1 MRGFNIL
8 EILSIQQGHGSQ
20 GKENDLLEDESEFS
34 LISKVKQAKHTAIV
48 KAIKDDLTKEEI
60 EEEKRYIK

>member
-1 MRGFNIL
+1 MKGFKIL

-20 GKENDLLEDESEFS
+20 GKENDLVEDESEFS

-60 EEEKRYIK
+60 EEEKRYI

>member
-8 EILSIQQGHGSQ
+8 EIFFIQQGYDSQ
-20 GKENDLLEDESEFS
+20 GKENDLVEDESEFS

-60 EEEKRYIK
+60 EEEKRYI

>member
-1 MRGFNIL
+1 MRDFNIL

-60 EEEKRYIK
+60 EEEKRYI

>member
-60 EEEKRYIK
+60 EEEKRYI

>member
-1 MRGFNIL
+1 MRDFKIL

-20 GKENDLLEDESEFS
+20 GKENGLLEDESEFS
-34 LISKVKQAKHTAIV
+34 LISKEKQAKHTAIV

-60 EEEKRYIK
+60 EEEKRYI

>member
-8 EILSIQQGHGSQ
+8 EILFIQQGHGSQ
-20 GKENDLLEDESEFS
+20 GNENDLLEDESEFS

-48 KAIKDDLTKEEI
+48 KTIKDDLTKEEI
-60 EEEKRYIK
+60 EEEKRYI

>member
-1 MRGFNIL
+1 MRGLKIL

-20 GKENDLLEDESEFS
+20 GKENDLVEDESEFS

-60 EEEKRYIK
+60 EEEKRYI

>member
-20 GKENDLLEDESEFS
+20 GKENDLVEDESEFS

-60 EEEKRYIK
+60 EEEKRYI

>member
-1 MRGFNIL
+1 MRDFNIL
-8 EILSIQQGHGSQ
+8 EIISIQQGHGSQ
-20 GKENDLLEDESEFS
+20 GKENDLVEDESEFS

-60 EEEKRYIK
+60 EEEKRYI

>member
-20 GKENDLLEDESEFS
+20 GEENDLVEDESEFN

-60 EEEKRYIK
+60 EEEKRYI

>member
-1 MRGFNIL
+1 MRGFIIL

-60 EEEKRYIK
+60 EEEKRYI

>member
-1 MRGFNIL
+1 MRDFNIL

-20 GKENDLLEDESEFS
+20 GKENDLVEDESEFS

>member
-1 MRGFNIL
+1 MRDFNIL

-20 GKENDLLEDESEFS
+20 GKENDLVEDESEFS

-60 EEEKRYIK
+60 EEEKRYI

>member
-20 GKENDLLEDESEFS
+20 GKENDLVEDESEFN

-60 EEEKRYIK
+60 EEEKRYI

>member
-1 MRGFNIL
+1 MRGLKIL

-20 GKENDLLEDESEFS
+20 GKENDLVEDESEFN

-60 EEEKRYIK
+60 EEEKRYI

>member
-8 EILSIQQGHGSQ
+8 EILSIQQGHDSK
-20 GKENDLLEDESEFS
+20 GKENDLVEDESEFS

-60 EEEKRYIK
+60 EEEKRYI

>member
-1 MRGFNIL
+1 MRDFNIL
-8 EILSIQQGHGSQ
+8 EIISIQQGHGSQ
-20 GKENDLLEDESEFS
+20 GTENDLVEDESEFS

-60 EEEKRYIK
+60 EEEKRYI

>member
-1 MRGFNIL
+1 MRDFKIL
-8 EILSIQQGHGSQ
+8 KILSIQQGHGSQ
-20 GKENDLLEDESEFS
+20 GKENDLVEDDSEFS

-60 EEEKRYIK
+60 EEEKRYI

>member
-8 EILSIQQGHGSQ
+8 EILSIQQGHDGQ
-20 GKENDLLEDESEFS
+20 DKENDLVEDESEFS

-60 EEEKRYIK
+60 EEEKRYI